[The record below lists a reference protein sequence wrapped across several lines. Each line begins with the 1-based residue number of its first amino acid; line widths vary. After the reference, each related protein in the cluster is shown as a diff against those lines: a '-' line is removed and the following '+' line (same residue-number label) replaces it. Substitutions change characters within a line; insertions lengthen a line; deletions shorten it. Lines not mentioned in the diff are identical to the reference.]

1 MDQAESDHVDSDFE
15 DGTRND
21 DLDDENTDPQV
32 PEDIR
37 QEPEQVQKVNR
48 FQFLF
53 LFVSA
58 DSFFDKYSGS

>member
-15 DGTRND
+15 NGIRND

>member
-1 MDQAESDHVDSDFE
+1 MDQAESDHLDSDFE

-53 LFVSA
+53 LFVCA

>member
-1 MDQAESDHVDSDFE
+1 MDQAESDHLDSDFE

-58 DSFFDKYSGS
+58 NSFFDKYSGS